1 MNDAV
6 QNHNID
12 VWIRG
17 LPAKFSSWPKIFQVP
32 PYLRNLNEKAYEPK
46 LISIG
51 PYHRQKDH
59 LKAMETHKGRFL
71 KDLLQRTGQNSAQI
85 YVEAMRGMMENAR
98 NYYEESLVISNE
110 EFLKMMVLDGCFIVE
125 LFFKLIKKS
134 FIHSILSSDNQICF
148 KILTD
153 LILVENQLPFFVL
166 WKFLRIPCNN
176 DHPGIGEI
184 IELFGEVMPKLKP
197 CQSYGETSINGV
209 KHLLE
214 LLCTNWLSSV
224 GSMTERELEKRDVNW
239 DFIRS
244 ATKLREAGIKL
255 RKGNEDNLFDIKF
268 ENGTLYIPP
277 VNFEDRI
284 ELFYFNII
292 AYEQFDNSGSQKR
305 LTEYVTV
312 MDFLIDTE
320 KDVELLCQKDIMYHW
335 LGTDEAAAKM
345 FNRLGSELLINSDF
359 FFYAKLFN
367 NVNKHCH
374 EPWNR
379 RMASLRHN
387 YFNTPW
393 ALISFFA
400 AAFLLL
406 LTLLQTTFTIFP
418 RS

>member
-1 MNDAV
+1 
-6 QNHNID
+6 
-12 VWIRG
+12 
-17 LPAKFSSWPKIFQVP
+17 
-32 PYLRNLNEKAYEPK
+32 
-46 LISIG
+46 
-51 PYHRQKDH
+51 
-59 LKAMETHKGRFL
+59 METQKGRFL
-71 KDLLQRTGQNSAQI
+71 KDLLRRTNQKSAQRFE
-85 YVEAMRGMMENAR
+85 EAMRGIVEKAR
-98 NYYEESLVISNE
+98 CYYAESLVISDQ

-125 LFFKLIKKS
+125 LFAKLS
-134 FIHSILSSDNQICF
+134 DESCNDSLQSMNRLCLNNILE
-148 KILTD
+148 D

-166 WKFLRIPCNN
+166 WEFL
-176 DHPGIGEI
+176 GIASQDRRTWIEGI
-184 IELFGEVMPKLKP
+184 IVSYKGVMPKLK
-197 CQSYGETSINGV
+197 N
-209 KHLLE
+209 L
-214 LLCTNWLSSV
+214 
-224 GSMTERELEKRDVNW
+224 GSMPEGKQGERHVKW

-244 ATKLREAGIKL
+244 ATKLREAGIKF
-255 RKGNEDNLFDIKF
+255 RRGNEHDLFDIKF

-284 ELFYFNII
+284 ELLYFNII
-292 AYEQFDNSGSQKR
+292 AYEQFDNSGSRKR

-406 LTLLQTTFTIFP
+406 LTILQTTFAIFP